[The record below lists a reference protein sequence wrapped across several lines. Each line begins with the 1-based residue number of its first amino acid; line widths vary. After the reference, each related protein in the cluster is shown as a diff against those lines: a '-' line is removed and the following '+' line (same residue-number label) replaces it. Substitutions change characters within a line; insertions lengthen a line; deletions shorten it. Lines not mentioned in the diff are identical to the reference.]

1 LINLFLKVKRL
12 FILGPTGSDRKYYAK
27 KLKESL
33 NFNVIEVGALL
44 RKELIKKTEFAAEIQ

>member
-1 LINLFLKVKRL
+1 VKRL